1 MKRHGAGKDLMTM
14 RKHGGGKDLMT
25 VKKHG
30 GGKDL
35 MTMKKHGGGKDLMA
49 MKKHGGG
56 KGLMTVWRA
65 TNPDADARDFLVD
78 MGLANG
84 EVAHVSRKPQIRSR
98 RLQQQKTVPV
108 SIILRSILVVAFGRF
123 SDSMLPIQKQG
134 RLQSKLQE
142 KRKRFVKRREVIENL
157 LLENV
162 WFKLDAVATFIFL
175 LYARWNLTNTQIR
188 SCQAKKNVNL
198 LW

>member
-30 GGKDL
+30 GGKNL

-84 EVAHVSRKPQIRSR
+84 EVARVSRKPQMQSR

-108 SIILRSILVVAFGRF
+108 SIILRSILVVALEGSLTVCYLFRNREGYKVNCKKRG
-123 SDSMLPIQKQG
+123 SVL
-134 RLQSKLQE
+134 SKE
-142 KRKRFVKRREVIENL
+142 ER
-157 LLENV
+157 
-162 WFKLDAVATFIFL
+162 
-175 LYARWNLTNTQIR
+175 
-188 SCQAKKNVNL
+188 
-198 LW
+198 